1 MTRHITKLTLG
12 IAATLIL
19 ATGVQ
24 AADNW
29 IRLASR
35 PGCKVSMDGTS
46 SIHDWTV
53 EGAIIRGFF
62 EVEPEFMTDKTLKS
76 VKSLTTKEVNPK
88 AELAIPVRSLKS
100 GKQKMDEIMLEAM
113 KGAEHKDIVFKLKEM
128 MLKGEVAASGAAKF
142 DTKGELTVAGAT
154 KPCEMEVSL
163 ERVDATKVKFIG
175 MQKLKMTD
183 FGIAPPSPEIPG
195 MDRIKTGDDI
205 TIKFEW
211 LLAAPAK

>member
-1 MTRHITKLTLG
+1 MKLNLITWTLG
-12 IAATLIL
+12 TAAAL
-19 ATGVQ
+19 ALSAGAQ

-29 IRLASR
+29 IRLTSK

-53 EGAIIRGFF
+53 ESAIIRGSF

-113 KGAEHKDIVFKLKEM
+113 KGAEHRDIVFKLKEM
-128 MLKGEVAASGAAKF
+128 MLKGEAEASGAAKF
-142 DTKGELTVAGAT
+142 DVKGEVTVAGVA

-163 ERVDATKVKFIG
+163 ERVDDTKVKFVG
-175 MQKLKMTD
+175 AQKLKMTD

-195 MDRIKTGDDI
+195 MAAIKTGDDI

-211 LLAAPAK
+211 LLAPAK